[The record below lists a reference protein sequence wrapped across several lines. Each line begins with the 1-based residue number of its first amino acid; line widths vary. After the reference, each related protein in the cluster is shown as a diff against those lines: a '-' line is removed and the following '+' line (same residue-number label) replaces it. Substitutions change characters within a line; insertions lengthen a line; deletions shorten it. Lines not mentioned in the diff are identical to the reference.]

1 MTILTEHHKIPG
13 KFYPAFE
20 SIAEAKQISKTTT
33 GIPSAEF
40 NVWNLKNAPKM
51 EYTEIGDVRLYASA
65 TRLKDGSI
73 RHENWFTCKHDN
85 HLVNYSTR
93 CIMNEY
99 KHTPEMIAL
108 AKKHN
113 MFLVSSNK
121 EVVSLINAKQ
131 LVVLNDGVGPI
142 QHKWTYQTTS
152 VYEREL
158 NPSSTNYGSSWVVI
172 RNSPDVIAAFK
183 LYFNEID
190 NVKSQLRY
198 SFKALQAQEMGVD
211 IAEVAS
217 AKRKINGMRRSIKR
231 TNAIEKHYDTLRH
244 TKEHLDEFITKFVS
258 QDVEYEYEDIK
269 KVIRQ
274 FELAKRALKAVGSAG
289 KL

>member
-20 SIAEAKQISKTTT
+20 SIAEAKKISKTAT
-33 GIPSAEF
+33 GIPSSEF
-40 NVWNLKNAPKM
+40 NVWNLNPTPKM
-51 EYTEIGDVRLYASA
+51 DYIEFGDIRLYANSL
-65 TRLKDGSI
+65 RLKDGSI

-85 HLVNYSTR
+85 HSVNYSTR

-99 KHTPEMIAL
+99 KHAPEIIAL

-113 MFLVSSNK
+113 MFLVSSSK
-121 EVVSLINAKQ
+121 EVASLVKAGQ
-131 LVVLNDGVGPI
+131 LVVLNNGAGPI
-142 QHKWTYQTTS
+142 QDRWSYQTS
-152 VYEREL
+152 NIYEREL
-158 NPSSTNYGSSWVVI
+158 NPSSTNYGSSWVVV

-217 AKRKINGMRRSIKR
+217 TKRKINGMRRSIKR

-244 TKEHLDEFITKFVS
+244 TKEHLDEFMNKFVS

-274 FELAKRALKAVGSAG
+274 FELAKKALKAVGSAG